1 MQLHTYILFMYI
13 ILTFDSTHGFL
24 VPVSVSSRNQ
34 NVFATTTRTKV
45 KQCNMGTLK
54 TSNTSTAVLSS
65 RNDDFTMPSPTTLI
79 SDIPKDK
86 RGIGVGID
94 LGTTNSAISIL
105 NEEGIPYLIKID
117 GKSTISSVVTLQ
129 AATTNQDGD
138 NYDNNNDDDHD
149 TRIDPNHKETKSYQ
163 VLVGEVL
170 SNERKQDYQHDC
182 FTYRHVKRVIGMGTE
197 VGECI

>member
-1 MQLHTYILFMYI
+1 
-13 ILTFDSTHGFL
+13 
-24 VPVSVSSRNQ
+24 
-34 NVFATTTRTKV
+34 
-45 KQCNMGTLK
+45 
-54 TSNTSTAVLSS
+54 
-65 RNDDFTMPSPTTLI
+65 MPPPTTLI

-117 GKSTISSVVTLQ
+117 GKSTIASVVTLQ
-129 AATTNQDGD
+129 ADTMNQDD
-138 NYDNNNDDDHD
+138 EDHYNNDNDDDDND
-149 TRIDPNHKETKSYQ
+149 TRTDPNHKETKSYQ
-163 VLVGEVL
+163 ILVGEVL